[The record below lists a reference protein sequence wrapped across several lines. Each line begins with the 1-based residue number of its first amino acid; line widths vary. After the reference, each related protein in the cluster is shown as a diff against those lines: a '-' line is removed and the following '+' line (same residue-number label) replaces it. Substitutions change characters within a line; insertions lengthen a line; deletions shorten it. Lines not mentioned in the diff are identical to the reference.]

1 MKGGFIM
8 RLTPEALDFLF
19 ENKIKDSRAWYNE
32 HKADYKRLVVEP
44 FREFVANMQPYIDKI
59 DPNLSCNPKRISR
72 IYRDTRFTKDKHLY
86 RDHVWYGFMHSK
98 ELYEGL
104 PCFFFEFSP
113 EGIDYGCGY
122 YKASSESMEA
132 IRTLVLKHD
141 KSFEA
146 MKKAFKKRPELVLSG
161 NPYKRNHFPDA
172 DEKDLPWLNLRDFC
186 AIAYTQEFD
195 LLFSES
201 DVLAAEIG
209 KRFLDMKP
217 IYEFLMKAESTV
229 ER

>member
-1 MKGGFIM
+1 M
-8 RLTPEALDFLF
+8 RLSPEGLDFLF
-19 ENKIKDSRAWYNE
+19 ENRIKNSKAWYKE
-32 HKADYKRLVVEP
+32 HKDDYKKLVKEP
-44 FREFVANMQPYIDKI
+44 FAEFVLNMQPYIEKI

-72 IYRDTRFTKDKHLY
+72 LYRDTRFTHDKSLF
-86 RDHVWYGFMHSK
+86 RDHVWYGFMLDK
-98 ELYEGL
+98 DLYEGL

-113 EGIDYGCGY
+113 EGISYGCGY
-122 YKASSESMEA
+122 YKASTKSMEA
-132 IRTLVLKHD
+132 IRALVLKHD

-146 MKKAFKKRPELVLSG
+146 MKKAFKKRPELFLYG

-172 DEKDLPWLNLRDFC
+172 DEKDLPWLNIRDFC
-186 AIAYTQEFD
+186 AMANTQEFD

-201 DVLAAEIG
+201 DALAAEIG

-217 IYEFLMKAESTV
+217 IYDFLIKAESTV